1 MERDNLNEEKEAVLR
16 EFIFIRRENLY
27 WERYS

>member
-1 MERDNLNEEKEAVLR
+1 MERDNLNEEKEPVLR

-27 WERYS
+27 WER